1 MEEVTAR
8 TREEGRALARRQRA
22 EARRA
27 IRAQTEGLEE
37 VRVRLRGGALETRRR
52 LRPGFAPVARL
63 LSAIAP
69 FVTGSLLFAV
79 RLVAAIPLLL
89 LTAAQAAIG
98 WSATRGVDAALAS
111 GEVLQR
117 VVTPFRTAA
126 FVGVAAAVA
135 LGASQFADY
144 RGVAID
150 ASAYAGELG
159 ATAPVPILDKEAAG
173 SAHLWILL
181 PLAAVALCLVLVAYR
196 RPRLAAAVSI
206 CGVLGLAVAIA
217 IDFPQGLDSGRAG
230 IAFSGSEARLL
241 EGFWAEVS
249 ASAALI
255 LSGALLALYSRG
267 VTHERRANRRG
278 TRGPARARS
287 SQPDV
292 GGVSPRLQGS

>member
-69 FVTGSLLFAV
+69 FFTGSLLFAV
-79 RLVAAIPLLL
+79 RLVAAVPLLL
-89 LTAAQAAIG
+89 LAAAQAAIG

-144 RGVAID
+144 RGVAVD

-159 ATAPVPILDKEAAG
+159 ATAPVPIIDKEAAG

-181 PLAAVALCLVLVAYR
+181 PLAAVALCLVLAAYR

-206 CGVLGLAVAIA
+206 CGMLGLAVAIA
-217 IDFPQGLDSGRAG
+217 IDLPQGLDSGRAG

-249 ASAALI
+249 ASAALM

-267 VTHERRANRRG
+267 VTDQRRANRRG
-278 TRGPARARS
+278 TRRPARARS
-287 SQPDV
+287 SQSDV

>member
-79 RLVAAIPLLL
+79 RLVAAVPLLL
-89 LTAAQAAIG
+89 LAAAQAAIG

-111 GEVLQR
+111 GEGLQR

-144 RGVAID
+144 RGVAVD

-159 ATAPVPILDKEAAG
+159 ATAPVPIIDKEAAG

-181 PLAAVALCLVLVAYR
+181 PLAAVALCLVLAAYR

-206 CGVLGLAVAIA
+206 CGMLGLAVAIA
-217 IDFPQGLDSGRAG
+217 IDLPQGLDSGRAG

-249 ASAALI
+249 ASAALM

-267 VTHERRANRRG
+267 VTDQRRANRRG
-278 TRGPARARS
+278 TRRPARARS
-287 SQPDV
+287 SQSDV

>member
-79 RLVAAIPLLL
+79 RLVAAVPLLL
-89 LTAAQAAIG
+89 LAAAQAAIG

-144 RGVAID
+144 RGVAVD

-159 ATAPVPILDKEAAG
+159 ATAPVPIIDKEVAG

-181 PLAAVALCLVLVAYR
+181 PLAAVALCLVLAAYR

-206 CGVLGLAVAIA
+206 CGMLGLAVAIA
-217 IDFPQGLDSGRAG
+217 IDLPQGLDSGRAG

-249 ASAALI
+249 ASAALM

-267 VTHERRANRRG
+267 VTDQRRANRRG
-278 TRGPARARS
+278 TRRPARARS
-287 SQPDV
+287 SQSDV

>member
-1 MEEVTAR
+1 M
-8 TREEGRALARRQRA
+8 
-22 EARRA
+22 
-27 IRAQTEGLEE
+27 
-37 VRVRLRGGALETRRR
+37 
-52 LRPGFAPVARL
+52 
-63 LSAIAP
+63 
-69 FVTGSLLFAV
+69 
-79 RLVAAIPLLL
+79 
-89 LTAAQAAIG
+89 
-98 WSATRGVDAALAS
+98 DAALAS

-144 RGVAID
+144 RGVAVD

-159 ATAPVPILDKEAAG
+159 ATAPVPIIDKEAAG

-181 PLAAVALCLVLVAYR
+181 PLAAVALCLVLAAYR

-206 CGVLGLAVAIA
+206 CGMLGLAVAIA
-217 IDFPQGLDSGRAG
+217 IDLPQGLDSGRAG

-249 ASAALI
+249 ASAALM

-267 VTHERRANRRG
+267 VTDQRRANRRG
-278 TRGPARARS
+278 TRRPARARS
-287 SQPDV
+287 SQSDV

>member
-79 RLVAAIPLLL
+79 RLVAAVPLLL
-89 LTAAQAAIG
+89 LAAAQAAIG

-144 RGVAID
+144 RGVAVD

-159 ATAPVPILDKEAAG
+159 ATAPVPIIDKEAAG

-181 PLAAVALCLVLVAYR
+181 PLAAVALCLVLAAYR

-206 CGVLGLAVAIA
+206 CGMLGLAVAIA
-217 IDFPQGLDSGRAG
+217 IDLPQGLDSGRAG

-249 ASAALI
+249 ASAALM

-267 VTHERRANRRG
+267 VTDQRRANRRG
-278 TRGPARARS
+278 TRRPARARS
-287 SQPDV
+287 SQSDV

>member
-27 IRAQTEGLEE
+27 IRVQTEGLEE

-89 LTAAQAAIG
+89 LAAAQSAIG

-111 GEVLQR
+111 GEVLRR
-117 VVTPFRTAA
+117 VVTPLRTAA
-126 FVGVAAAVA
+126 FLGVAAAVA

-159 ATAPVPILDKEAAG
+159 ATAPVPIIDKEAAG

-181 PLAAVALCLVLVAYR
+181 PLAAVALCLVLAAYR

-217 IDFPQGLDSGRAG
+217 IDLPQGLDSGRAG

-255 LSGALLALYSRG
+255 LSGALLALYARG
-267 VTHERRANRRG
+267 VTDERRANRRG
-278 TRGPARARS
+278 TRRPARAS
-287 SQPDV
+287 SQSDV